1 MRSSTICYV
10 HIYTVQSHQASSSRG
25 PLYVDHNQL
34 YASFKPDD
42 ANVQDEAICAMEDC
56 IKDIRNW
63 LLGGWLLLNDD
74 KAEFLVIGT
83 HQQLN

>member
-1 MRSSTICYV
+1 MYTSTLFKVIKHHLPWVSS
-10 HIYTVQSHQASSSRG
+10 ASF
-25 PLYVDHNQL
+25 N
-34 YASFKPDD
+34 ASFKPDD
-42 ANVQDEAICAMEDC
+42 ANTQDEAIRAMEDC

-63 LLGGWLLLNDD
+63 LIGGWLLLNDD